1 MDAARELIQEHGLD
15 VPLNDVAERAGVTRM
30 TLYRHFGP
38 RRELLLEVLL
48 EEMAV
53 TASICDHLLNEPT
66 RSLVERVHRTMT
78 YLSTEFRSVP
88 LIAGVVSGST
98 ITDLEQLDPD
108 GAVHALVV
116 AIAGPFLDEAHA
128 SGILRGTPETA
139 VIWIAR
145 QLVAM
150 LYEVP
155 FEERNR
161 QTVADEIAVYFI
173 PSVLNVPIEECTPL
187 IGTYPDLDVESVV
200 SARPISRGVVADG
213 LIPTRTVA

>member
-1 MDAARELIQEHGLD
+1 MDAAREMIQERGLD

-53 TASICDHLLNEPT
+53 TAAVCDGLLNDPA
-66 RSLVERVHRTMT
+66 RGFVERVHRTMT

-116 AIAGPFLDEAHA
+116 AIAGPFLNEAHTA
-128 SGILRGTPETA
+128 GVLRGNPETA
-139 VIWIAR
+139 VIWVAR

-173 PSVLNVPIEECTPL
+173 PSVLNVSIEECTAL
-187 IGTYPDLDVESVV
+187 VGTYPDIAVESLR
-200 SARPISRGVVADG
+200 SARATSNGAEATVLA
-213 LIPTRTVA
+213 PTPTPA

>member
-1 MDAARELIQEHGLD
+1 MAATRELIQERGLD
-15 VPLNDVAERAGVTRM
+15 VSLNEVADRAGVTRM

-53 TASICDHLLNEPT
+53 TAAACDRLLNDPT
-66 RSLVERVHRTMT
+66 CGMGKRVHRTMT
-78 YLSTEFRSVP
+78 YLSTEFRSIP

-98 ITDLEQLDPD
+98 ITDLEELDPD

-116 AIAGPFLDEAHA
+116 AIAGPFLDEAHRA
-128 SGILRGTPETA
+128 GVLRGTPDTA

-155 FEERNR
+155 HEGRDP
-161 QTVADEIAVYFI
+161 QSVADEIATYFI
-173 PSVLNVPIEECTPL
+173 PSLLINANDECAAL
-187 IGTYPDLDVESVV
+187 VGTYPDLTPAV
-200 SARPISRGVVADG
+200 SSAPLS
-213 LIPTRTVA
+213 PTAVSETPPSS

>member
-1 MDAARELIQEHGLD
+1 MAATRELIQERGLD
-15 VPLNDVAERAGVTRM
+15 VSLNEVAERAGVTRM

-53 TASICDHLLNEPT
+53 TAAACDRLLNDPT
-66 RSLVERVHRTMT
+66 CGMATRVHRTMT

-116 AIAGPFLDEAHA
+116 AIAGPFLDEAHQA
-128 SGILRGTPETA
+128 GVLRGTPDAA
-139 VIWIAR
+139 VVWVAR

-150 LYEVP
+150 LYELP
-155 FEERNR
+155 REERNR
-161 QTVADEIAVYFI
+161 QSVADEIATYFI
-173 PSVLNVPIEECTPL
+173 PSILKVSNEECAEL
-187 IGTYPDLDVESVV
+187 VGTYPDLTAAV
-200 SARPISRGVVADG
+200 SIAPLSPAAMSET
-213 LIPTRTVA
+213 PPSS